1 MSSSFAKSW
10 ISNVLPFLAFAVA
23 YYFDHKLTTI
33 AIYPAYLVSILL
45 ATSKWGAL
53 GGVSFSIMSGGISS
67 PMSPLLEWKKNAP
80 YLDIFIARSFVLA
93 LLSIFYSNY
102 ISQLKINKKRVTR
115 LKSVIPQCP
124 DCGALYCRDGQWR
137 SMEQLVS
144 DPEQFGVM
152 PSHDCNSSK
161 QTAKP

>member
-10 ISNVLPFLAFAVA
+10 ISNVVPFLAFAVT
-23 YYFDHKLTTI
+23 YYIDHKLKTI

-67 PMSPLLEWKKNAP
+67 PMSPLLEWKKNIP

-93 LLSIFYSNY
+93 LLAIFYSNY
-102 ISQLKINKKRVTR
+102 ISQVKIHKKHITR
-115 LKSVIPQCP
+115 LKSIVPQCP
-124 DCGALYCRDGQWR
+124 DCGALYCHDGQWR
-137 SMEQLVS
+137 SMEQLVL

>member
-10 ISNVLPFLAFAVA
+10 ISNVLPFLAFAVT
-23 YYFDHKLTTI
+23 YYIDHKLESI

-93 LLSIFYSNY
+93 LLAVFYSNY
-102 ISQLKINKKRVTR
+102 ISQLKIHKKRVTR